1 MKPRL
6 SRSLTRHILSLPA
19 LSLLAG
25 IVTGIAGTVPAQAAE
40 ATIAVAANFSST
52 ADKLAKAF
60 KAASGE
66 TVVIASGS
74 TGQLY
79 AQIKQGAPFDAFL
92 AADEARPALLHKDG
106 TATTAPSTYAT
117 GRLALWSPIPDTIPE
132 DGAAFLGQ
140 AELKRIAIANPKLA
154 PYGLAAKESLTALD
168 LWQTYKT
175 RIVMGQNIAQAFQIV
190 AAGGAPAG
198 FVALSQLL
206 AAPEDLHGSH
216 WTVPMDLHTPIRQ
229 DAVLLKRGAGN
240 PAAEG
245 FLAYL
250 TSPAGC
256 AIIRDAGYQPP
267 DTCK

>member
-1 MKPRL
+1 MKPRG
-6 SRSLTRHILSLPA
+6 SRRFTRHVLP
-19 LSLLAG
+19 LLACLA
-25 IVTGIAGTVPAQAAE
+25 IVATGTFPARAADT
-40 ATIAVAANFSST
+40 TIAVAANFAST

-60 KAASGE
+60 KAESGD
-66 TVVIASGS
+66 TVIIASGS

-92 AADEARPALLHKDG
+92 AADRARPALLYKDG
-106 TATTAPSTYAT
+106 AAAQPPFTYAT
-117 GRLALWSPIPDTIPE
+117 GLLALWSPDPDAIRE
-132 DGAAFLGQ
+132 DGATVLGR
-140 AELKRIAIANPKLA
+140 APFERIAIANPKLA
-154 PYGLAAKESLTALD
+154 PYGAAARESLAALG
-168 LWQTYKT
+168 LWPAYEQ

-206 AAPEDLHGSH
+206 TAPENLRGSH
-216 WTVPMDLHTPIRQ
+216 WVVPADLHAPIRQ
-229 DAVLLKRGAGN
+229 DAVLLPRGAGN

-245 FLAYL
+245 FLAFL

-256 AIIRDAGYQPP
+256 ASIRDAGYQSP